1 MTGLESIPAD
11 ALAAAQR
18 AAMPDFPR
26 WKQMITATGGCSQP
40 VRLVGQRLMV
50 DTQTGELIES
60 YRTADEPTGYL
71 LAACGNRRTSR
82 CPACAQVYRDD
93 TYHLIIAG
101 MQGGKGVPE
110 EVSAHPRA
118 FVTLTAPSFGP
129 VHSCRSKAGRPQMCR
144 PRRDNP
150 VCPHGQPLH
159 CRRVHDEH
167 DQAVGQPICAD
178 CYDYPGAVLWNTHA
192 PELWRRFTLA
202 LPKAVASQMGISRA
216 AFRRQARISYARVI
230 EYQRRGLIH
239 FHAVFRLDG
248 PDGPDQTPPS
258 WATMELLDHAI
269 HQAANTTAIAVSAP
283 DPNDPALS
291 LTWGRQLDVQPVY
304 VAPELDGIADR
315 HVARYI
321 AKYATKGAEDTGT
334 VDRPIH
340 SPARI
345 ATLNMPEHAR
355 RMIWTCFALARLPA
369 YVDLPLARWAHM
381 LGFPGHFSTKSRA
394 YSTTLTALRQAR
406 ADHRA
411 AEAKTRLGLPD
422 PNSDR
427 QTATIAEWRYD
438 GSGLQP
444 GEAFWSEDVRQ
455 RIHSARAA
463 RHQQSPPS

>member
-1 MTGLESIPAD
+1 MTGPESFPAD

-26 WKQMITATGGCSQP
+26 WKQMITATGGCAQP
-40 VRLVGQRLMV
+40 IRLVGQRLTI

-60 YRTADEPTGYL
+60 YKTADEPTGYL
-71 LAACGNRRTSR
+71 LAACGNRRSSR

-129 VHSCRSKAGRPQMCR
+129 VHSHRTKADRPQMCR

-150 VCPHGQPLH
+150 LCPHGQPLQ
-159 CRRVHDEH
+159 CRRVHDQH
-167 DQAVGQPICAD
+167 DQAVGQPICPN
-178 CYDYPGAVLWNTHA
+178 CYDYPGAVLWNAHA

-202 LPKAVASQMGISRA
+202 LPKALASLAGISRT
-216 AFRRQARISYARVI
+216 AFRRQARVSYARVI

-239 FHAVFRLDG
+239 FHAIVRLDG
-248 PDGPDQTPPS
+248 PDGPSQAPPS
-258 WATMELLDHAI
+258 WASVELLDCAI
-269 HQAANTTAIAVSAP
+269 RQAADATAVP
-283 DPNDPALS
+283 DPGDPTRT

-321 AKYATKGAEDTGT
+321 AKYATKGAEETGT
-334 VDRPIH
+334 IDRPIRYPSH
-340 SPARI
+340 V
-345 ATLNMPEHAR
+345 ATLGIPEHAR
-355 RMIWTCFALARLPA
+355 RMIWTCFALANLPA
-369 YVDLPLARWAHM
+369 YADLPLARWAHM

-411 AEAKTRLGLPD
+411 TEARTRLALPD
-422 PNSDR
+422 PDPDR
-427 QTATIAEWRYD
+427 QTITIAEWRYD

-444 GEAFWSEDVRQ
+444 GEAFWSED
-455 RIHSARAA
+455 A
-463 RHQQSPPS
+463 RHRIQAERGARY